1 VLQTS
6 AQAWAETDLDPASEV
21 TKDPE
26 ELAGEVP
33 VMVAVT
39 VVDPDVLKVHTDRE
53 SEPLRSEKDP
63 MGLQGDPGRAVPPDW
78 TPTPGGRILVVGDAD
93 FASNGLARFG
103 SNKDLFLNGIAWL
116 VDEGPQ
122 IGARSARL
130 ESLEFTAL
138 SGAVIVLVSLLLLPG
153 LALMGAL
160 TMWIRRRPR

>member
-1 VLQTS
+1 
-6 AQAWAETDLDPASEV
+6 
-21 TKDPE
+21 
-26 ELAGEVP
+26 
-33 VMVAVT
+33 MVAVT